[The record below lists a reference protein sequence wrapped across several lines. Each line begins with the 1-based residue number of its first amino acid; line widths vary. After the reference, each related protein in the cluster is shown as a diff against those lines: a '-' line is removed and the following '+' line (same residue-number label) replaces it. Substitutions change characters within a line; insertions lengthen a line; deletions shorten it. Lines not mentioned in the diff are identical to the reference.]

1 MTYEALSNLIRTK
14 FKTDVATPLNL
25 NVVYDNQETDK
36 TQYPETMWVRMSIRF
51 GEARQITIGPTPFFR
66 ITGIISVQIFNVL
79 GRGTKAIDEVVDAI
93 NASFRA
99 TTEDKVIYKTPSK
112 EPGGRQE
119 TWWMD
124 TVSIPFTADHNGA

>member
-36 TQYPETMWVRMSIRF
+36 TQYPETMWVRMSIRY
-51 GEARQITIGPTPFFR
+51 GEARQITLTPTSFR
-66 ITGIISVQIFNVL
+66 ITGIISIQIFNVL

-99 TTEDKVIYKTPSK
+99 TTKAKVVYKTPSK
-112 EPGGRQE
+112 ESGGRQE

-124 TVSIPFTADHNGA
+124 TVVIPFTADHNGA